1 MSYKRVVRYITIAA
15 IFTFIFVI
23 VGVYRLNQL
32 NQTPLHPDNFSV
44 INKMEIY
51 ALGLIMSAVAYP
63 IYPEVAREHLMLYQ
77 SFEGKPKVIEDSF
90 FMESRVVRDAL
101 AQSQK
106 SGGEV
111 RLYWP
116 VGAYA
121 LSLERNK
128 YWESRIALALNG
140 GWISVQDGV
149 IRVRVPIAYPKR
161 AFAPLITI
169 PGLGTLG
176 VQEGLFNIL
185 QQVGWYH
192 TGEVYWIASAK
203 QPPNSSI

>member
-1 MSYKRVVRYITIAA
+1 MSQKVSRGIIYTLLLTISLCAL
-15 IFTFIFVI
+15 
-23 VGVYRLNQL
+23 GVYRLNQL
-32 NQTPLHPDNFSV
+32 NQTPLHPDNFSA
-44 INKMEIY
+44 INKIEIY
-51 ALGLIMSAVAYP
+51 ALGLIMSTLAYP
-63 IYPEVAREHLMLYQ
+63 IYPEVAREHLMLYR
-77 SFEGKPKVIEDSF
+77 SFEGKPKVIEDDF
-90 FMESRVVRDAL
+90 FLESRVVRDAL